1 MLPGIAL
8 GDSEVFLRGVYS
20 VNDSRTRSILRSR
33 DVFLLTMLIRLIIVS
48 TVCRSPSHLFFLPLL
63 DFPRLF
69 RTNRSV
75 GTSIFPLRTPSAPVH
90 PILEQPSAYHST
102 VPIMRVLIFQPFC
115 IFNTTGYRLPACAR
129 AYEMPFLGL
138 VNLAAD
144 EDLLGL

>member
-33 DVFLLTMLIRLIIVS
+33 DVFPLTMLIRLIIVS
-48 TVCRSPSHLFFLPLL
+48 TVCRSLSHLFSLPLL

-75 GTSIFPLRTPSAPVH
+75 GTSIFPLRTPSASVH
-90 PILEQPSAYHST
+90 RILEQPSAYHST
-102 VPIMRVLIFQPFC
+102 VPIMRVLIFQPFR